1 MFFTLVLAIYRLL
14 LPVYLLVAMPG
25 WLVRMGQRGGFGSGL
40 RERFS
45 IYKPPLEDEPCGQV
59 HLHSVSV
66 GETMIAVKLIRA
78 WQTREPGK
86 RFVLAVGTATGHA
99 VGVEAALPGV
109 RVTYA
114 PVDFRL
120 CVKRYLDRFEPA
132 QIVLVEGEMWPHLM
146 LACGKRDIPVRLVN
160 ARMSPRSERRYRKL
174 APVVS
179 PLFSKLN
186 LVAAQEAAD
195 LGRWSA
201 LGVAEDRIFVS
212 GSSKFDPGAA
222 AKPTQRPEFAAM
234 LEAFGKDRPVVLAA
248 STHAGEEA
256 WLGKV
261 VRETGALFAVVPRH
275 AERRAEVKADLEKE
289 AFKVVLRS
297 AFELP
302 SHAADACLVIDSTG
316 ELRDWT
322 AHATVVVIGKTIL
335 GTGGQNPAEAI
346 MARRPLLFGPHME
359 NFEPLASS
367 LVAAGGAVRF
377 RDAAEFRDALERLL
391 RDEALRKSSCDAA
404 AGVLQGHDGA
414 TARILDLLEKP
425 PIYWRKR
432 INFG

>member
-1 MFFTLVLAIYRLL
+1 MLFPLVLALYRLL
-14 LPVYLLVAMPG
+14 LPLYLLVALPG

-40 RERFS
+40 RERFA
-45 IYKPPLEDEPCGQV
+45 IYRPPLEDEPCGQV

-66 GETMIAVKLIRA
+66 GETLIAVKLIRA
-78 WQTREPGK
+78 WQAREPGK

-99 VGVEAALPGV
+99 VAVEAALPGV

-146 LACGKRDIPVRLVN
+146 LACRRRGIPVRLVN

-174 APVVS
+174 APVVQ
-179 PLFSKLN
+179 PIFGLLD
-186 LVAAQEAAD
+186 LVAAQEPAD
-195 LGRWSA
+195 RDRWQA
-201 LGVAEDRIFVS
+201 LGVASEKVEVT

-222 AKPTQRPEFAAM
+222 AKPAQRPEFAAM

-256 WLGKV
+256 WLGQV

-275 AERRAEVKADLEKE
+275 AERRAEVKADLEE
-289 AFKVVLRS
+289 DGIEVVLRS
-297 AFELP
+297 AFQPPGNP
-302 SHAADACLVIDSTG
+302 SQACLVIDSTG

-346 MARRPLLFGPHME
+346 LARRPLLYGPHME

-367 LVAAGGAVRF
+367 LVAVGGAWRF
-377 RDAAEFRDALERLL
+377 RDAAGLREDIERLL
-391 RDEALRKSSCDAA
+391 ADPALRASTCDAA
-404 AGVLQGHDGA
+404 AKLLNVHDGA
-414 TARILDLLEKP
+414 TGRILDLLQKP
-425 PIYWRKR
+425 L
-432 INFG
+432 

>member
-1 MFFTLVLAIYRLL
+1 MLFPLVLALYRLL
-14 LPVYLLVAMPG
+14 LPVYLLVALPG

-45 IYKPPLEDEPCGQV
+45 IYLPPLESEPCGQV

-78 WQTREPGK
+78 WQAREPGK

-99 VGVEAALPGV
+99 VAVEAALPGV

-120 CVKRYLDRFEPA
+120 CVTRYLDRFEPA

-146 LACGKRDIPVRLVN
+146 LACRKRGIPVRLVN

-174 APVVS
+174 APVVR
-179 PLFSKLN
+179 PIFRMLN
-186 LVAAQEAAD
+186 LVAAQEPAD
-195 LGRWSA
+195 CHRWEA
-201 LGVAEDRIFVS
+201 LGVRDDKIFVT

-222 AKPTQRPEFAAM
+222 AKPVQRPEFAAM
-234 LEAFGKDRPVVLAA
+234 LDAFGQDRPIVLAA

-275 AERRAEVKADLEKE
+275 AERRAEVKGDLEKE
-289 AFKVVLRS
+289 GFEVVLRS
-297 AFELP
+297 AFHP
-302 SHAADACLVIDSTG
+302 PANPAQACLVIDSTG

-322 AHATVVVIGKTIL
+322 AHATLAVIGKSIL

-346 MARRPLLFGPHME
+346 LARRPLLFGRHME
-359 NFEPLASS
+359 NFEPLAAS
-367 LVAAGGAVRF
+367 LVNAGGAIRF
-377 RDAAEFRDALERLL
+377 RDASDLRQSLQRLL
-391 RDEALRKSSCDAA
+391 GDPALRAASCDAA
-404 AGVLQGHDGA
+404 SEVLHRHDGA
-414 TARILDLLEKP
+414 TGRILDHLEKP

-432 INFG
+432 IDLG